1 MSTSESPLR
10 WLDTLAG
17 VPVGRK
23 GVAAVC
29 DSLRAMAPGN
39 ARRDWLTWANFLTGL
54 RLGAAPACAVS
65 IASAD
70 AGLALAFYAVG
81 VVTDLA
87 DGPIARRRG
96 EASRLGGLFDHAT
109 DAIFVSLGLFAL
121 SARGEIPLVLPGLVV
136 LAFVQYAVDSRVQES
151 RPLRA
156 SSLGRWNG
164 IAYFVLLGVPLVRDG
179 LGISWP
185 GPGVVR
191 FLAWALVASTLV
203 SMIDRL
209 LAKRR

>member
-1 MSTSESPLR
+1 M
-10 WLDTLAG
+10 
-17 VPVGRK
+17 
-23 GVAAVC
+23 AAVC

-65 IASAD
+65 IVSAH
-70 AGLALAFYAVG
+70 AEFALAFYAVG

-87 DGPIARRRG
+87 DGPVARRRG
-96 EASRLGGLFDHAT
+96 QASRLGGLFDHAT
-109 DAIFVSLGLFAL
+109 DAFFVSLGLFAL
-121 SARGEIPLVLPGLVV
+121 AARGEIPLLLPGLVV
-136 LAFVQYAVDSRVQES
+136 LAFVQYAVDSRVQER

-164 IAYFVLLGVPLVRDG
+164 IAYFVF
-179 LGISWP
+179 LGIPLWRDAVAWSWP
-185 GPGVVR
+185 GPGVIR
-191 FLAWALVASTLV
+191 LLAWALVASTLV
-203 SMIDRL
+203 SMVDRL

>member
-1 MSTSESPLR
+1 MSTSESPLG
-10 WLDTLAG
+10 WVDTLAG
-17 VPVGRK
+17 VSVGRK
-23 GVAAVC
+23 GVVAAC
-29 DSLRAMAPGN
+29 DSLRDMAPGN
-39 ARRDWLTWANFLTGL
+39 ARRAWLTWANFLTGL

-65 IASAD
+65 IASAE

-87 DGPIARRRG
+87 DGPVARRRG

-109 DAIFVSLGLFAL
+109 DAFFVSLGLFAL
-121 SARGEIPLVLPGLVV
+121 STRGEIPLVLPGLVAV
-136 LAFVQYAVDSRVQES
+136 AFVQYAVDSRVQAS

-164 IAYFVLLGVPLVRDG
+164 IAYFVF
-179 LGISWP
+179 LGIPVLRDALGWFWP
-185 GPGVVR
+185 GPGLVR
-191 FLAWALVASTLV
+191 LVAWVLVASTLV
-203 SMIDRL
+203 SMVDRF